1 MNLFSKENLM
11 GAASLGV
18 GAAAAKIV
26 QKKVLP
32 KVLGPTTPAYVSDL
46 APVAVGLVLPSVI
59 KGRFAQGVG
68 DGMIAV
74 GVGALVEGLLTKMGN
89 KPMGEVFLGE
99 MDDAGVLMGAAE
111 QDGGFSDFSSDSLD
125 TSPAFSGEM
134 DF

>member
-18 GAAAAKIV
+18 GAAAAKVV

-59 KGRFAQGVG
+59 KGRFAQGVA

-74 GVGALVEGLLTKMGN
+74 GVGALVEGLLTKIGN
-89 KPMGEVFLGE
+89 KPMGEVLLGE
-99 MDDAGVLMGAAE
+99 MDDAGVLMGATD
-111 QDGGFSDFSSDSLD
+111 DGGFSDFSGDSYD
-125 TSPAFSGEM
+125 TSAAFSGEM

>member
-18 GAAAAKIV
+18 GAAAAKVV

-32 KVLGPTTPAYVSDL
+32 KVLGPSTPAYVSDL
-46 APVAVGLVLPSVI
+46 APVAVGLVLPSLI

-74 GVGALVEGLLTKMGN
+74 GVGALVEGLLNKVGA
-89 KPMGEVFLGE
+89 KPMGDVLLGE

>member
-32 KVLGPTTPAYVSDL
+32 KVLGPTTPSYVSDL

-74 GVGALVEGLLTKMGN
+74 GVGALVEGLLTKIGN

>member
-18 GAAAAKIV
+18 GAAAAKVV

-32 KVLGPTTPAYVSDL
+32 KVLGANTPAYVTDL

-74 GVGALVEGLLTKMGN
+74 GVGALVEGLLNKVGG
-89 KPMGEVFLGE
+89 KPMGEVLLGQ
-99 MDDAGVLMGAAE
+99 MDDAGVLMGATE
-111 QDGGFSDFSSDSLD
+111 DGGFSDFSGDSYD
-125 TSPAFSGEM
+125 TSAAFAGEM

>member
-1 MNLFSKENLM
+1 M
-11 GAASLGV
+11 
-18 GAAAAKIV
+18 
-26 QKKVLP
+26 
-32 KVLGPTTPAYVSDL
+32 LGPTTPAYVSDL

-89 KPMGEVFLGE
+89 KPMGEVLLGE

-111 QDGGFSDFSSDSLD
+111 DGGFSDFSGDSFD
-125 TSPAFSGEM
+125 TSSAFAGEM

>member
-32 KVLGPTTPAYVSDL
+32 KVLGPTTPTYVSDL

-74 GVGALVEGLLTKMGN
+74 GVGALVEGLLTKIGN
-89 KPMGEVFLGE
+89 KPMGEVVLGE
-99 MDDAGVLMGAAE
+99 MDDAGVLMGATD
-111 QDGGFSDFSSDSLD
+111 DGGFSDFGSDSYD
-125 TSPAFSGEM
+125 TSAAFAGEM

>member
-18 GAAAAKIV
+18 GAAAAKVV

-32 KVLGPTTPAYVSDL
+32 KVLGPSTPAYVSDL
-46 APVAVGLVLPSVI
+46 APVAVGLVLPSLI

-74 GVGALVEGLLTKMGN
+74 GVGALVEGLLNKVGA
-89 KPMGEVFLGE
+89 KPMGEVLLGE
-99 MDDAGVLMGAAE
+99 MDDAGVLMGATD
-111 QDGGFSDFSSDSLD
+111 DGGFSDFSGDSYD
-125 TSPAFSGEM
+125 TSAAFSGEM

>member
-32 KVLGPTTPAYVSDL
+32 KVLPTAPAYVSDL
-46 APVAVGLVLPSVI
+46 APVAVGLVLPSLI

-74 GVGALVEGLLTKMGN
+74 GVGALVEGLLTKIGN
-89 KPMGEVFLGE
+89 KPMGEVLLGE
-99 MDDAGVLMGAAE
+99 MDDAGVLMGAADQE
-111 QDGGFSDFSSDSLD
+111 GGFSDFSSDSLD
-125 TSPAFSGEM
+125 TSSAFAGEM

>member
-18 GAAAAKIV
+18 GAATAKIV

-32 KVLGPTTPAYVSDL
+32 QVLPKAPTYVSDL
-46 APVAVGLVLPSVI
+46 APVAVGLVLPSLI

-74 GVGALVEGLLTKMGN
+74 GVGALVEGLLMKVGN
-89 KPMGEVFLGE
+89 KPMGEVLLGE
-99 MDDAGVLMGAAE
+99 MDDAGVLMGATD
-111 QDGGFSDFSSDSLD
+111 DGGFSDFGSDSFD

>member
-18 GAAAAKIV
+18 GAATAKIV

-32 KVLGPTTPAYVSDL
+32 NVLGPSTPTYVSDL

-74 GVGALVEGLLTKMGN
+74 GVGALVEGLLTKVGG
-89 KPMGEVFLGE
+89 KPMGEVLLGQ
-99 MDDAGVLMGAAE
+99 MDDAGVLMGATD
-111 QDGGFSDFSSDSLD
+111 DGGFSDFSGDSYD
-125 TSPAFSGEM
+125 TTPAFAGEM

>member
-18 GAAAAKIV
+18 GAAAAKVV

-32 KVLGPTTPAYVSDL
+32 KVLGPSTPAYVSDL
-46 APVAVGLVLPSVI
+46 APVAVGLVLPSLI

-89 KPMGEVFLGE
+89 KPMGEVLLGE

-125 TSPAFSGEM
+125 TSAAFAGEM

>member
-18 GAAAAKIV
+18 GAAAKIV

-89 KPMGEVFLGE
+89 KPLGEVFLGE

>member
-11 GAASLGV
+11 GAAALGV
-18 GAAAAKIV
+18 GAAAAKVV

-32 KVLGPTTPAYVSDL
+32 NLLKGPAIPTYVIDL

-74 GVGALVEGLLTKMGN
+74 GVGALVEGLLTKVGN
-89 KPMGEVFLGE
+89 KPMGEVLLGQ
-99 MDDAGVLMGAAE
+99 MDDAGVLMGAVD
-111 QDGGFSDFSSDSLD
+111 DGGFSDFSSDSQD
-125 TSPAFSGEM
+125 TSAAFAGEM

>member
-32 KVLGPTTPAYVSDL
+32 QVLPKAPAYVSDL

-89 KPMGEVFLGE
+89 KPMGEVLLGE

-111 QDGGFSDFSSDSLD
+111 QDGGFSDFSSDSFD
-125 TSPAFSGEM
+125 SSAAFAGEM

>member
-18 GAAAAKIV
+18 GAAAAKVV

-46 APVAVGLVLPSVI
+46 APVAVGLVLPSLI

-74 GVGALVEGLLTKMGN
+74 GVGALVEGLLMKVGN
-89 KPMGEVFLGE
+89 KPMGEVLLGE

-111 QDGGFSDFSSDSLD
+111 DGGFSDFSGDSFD
-125 TSPAFSGEM
+125 TSSAFAGEM

>member
-1 MNLFSKENLM
+1 MNLFSKENLL

-18 GAAAAKIV
+18 GAAAAKVV
-26 QKKVLP
+26 QKRVLP
-32 KVLGPTTPAYVSDL
+32 KVLGANTPAIVSDL

-74 GVGALVEGLLTKMGN
+74 GVGALVENLLN
-89 KPMGEVFLGE
+89 KAGGKTMGEVLLGQ

>member
-18 GAAAAKIV
+18 GAAAAKVV

-46 APVAVGLVLPSVI
+46 APVAVGLVLPSLI

-89 KPMGEVFLGE
+89 KPMGEVLLGE

-111 QDGGFSDFSSDSLD
+111 QDGGFSDFSSDSFD
-125 TSPAFSGEM
+125 SSAAFAGEM